1 MCSLIIILCISSLAR
16 YKNYI
21 LNYKFKQFNRLTDDG
36 VIKNHEILKNKIL
49 HVFKLEN
56 WPTGI

>member
-1 MCSLIIILCISSLAR
+1 VR
-16 YKNYI
+16 YKNNF
-21 LNYKFKQFNRLTDDG
+21 LNYKFKHFNKLRLMG
-36 VIKNHEILKNKIL
+36 SLKKHDIMKKKIL